1 VLFRCQHRSVN
12 VYSFIEGHMNSK
24 SKSKRVRVLYSFPH
38 KIGANRICYIAWQQV
53 KGLVDAGADV
63 TVFPG
68 AVHRSLPTGIP
79 VQPTLARGKFRIPY
93 KALGHMRAYTLHD
106 HIVARRL
113 QHSAGQFDI
122 VHTWPLGAL
131 ETLKT
136 AARLGVPTLLER
148 PNAHTRFAYETVQ
161 KECERIGVSL
171 PPNHEH
177 AYKSDVLAKEEEEY
191 ALADRLLCPS
201 EFTKQTFLDY
211 GFSPSQLARHIYGYD
226 PNLYYPLSD
235 RPRNSGLTILFV
247 GVCAVRKGLHF
258 ALDAWLRSPAHR
270 DGTFLIAGEFLPA
283 YREKLASQLS
293 HPSVRVL
300 GHRADIPELMRNS
313 DILVLPSIEEGFGL
327 VCAEAMGSGCVPLVS
342 EACTD
347 VCKHMVSALVHPI
360 ANVDA
365 LTQHLTLVYEN
376 REFLATLKAQALRSA
391 AECTWSVAGQKL
403 LDVYREV
410 LASTHRAMK
419 GLRPLNTAHGE
430 NMVPATV

>member
-1 VLFRCQHRSVN
+1 
-12 VYSFIEGHMNSK
+12 MNPK
-24 SKSKRVRVLYSFPH
+24 LNPKAVRVLYSFPH

-68 AVHRSLPTGIP
+68 AVHRDLPAGIS
-79 VQPTLARGKFRIPY
+79 VEPTLARGRFRIPY
-93 KALGHMRAYTLHD
+93 KALGHMRAFAIHD

-113 QHSAGQFDI
+113 QHSAEQFDI

-136 AARLGVPTLLER
+136 AARLSVPSVLER

-177 AYKSDVLAKEEEEY
+177 AYKSNVLAKEEEEY
-191 ALADRLLCPS
+191 AVADRLLCPS
-201 EFTKQTFLDY
+201 EFTKRTFLDY
-211 GFSPSQLARHIYGYD
+211 GFSPSKLARHIYGYD
-226 PNLYYPLSD
+226 PSVYSSLNR
-235 RPRNSGLTILFV
+235 RPHNAGLTVLFV

-283 YREKLASQLS
+283 YREKLAPQLS
-293 HPSVRVL
+293 HPSIQVL
-300 GHRADIPELMRNS
+300 GHRTDIPELMRNS

-347 VCKHMVSALVHPI
+347 VCKHMHNALVHPI
-360 ANVDA
+360 ADVDA
-365 LTQHLTLVYEN
+365 LTHHLTLLYEN
-376 REFLATLKAQALRSA
+376 REFLAALKTEALRSA
-391 AECTWSVAGQKL
+391 ADCTWTVAGQKL

-410 LASTHRAMK
+410 LASTYPAEK
-419 GLRPLNTAHGE
+419 SSRPFNTAHGE
-430 NMVPATV
+430 NMVPATI